1 MALTA
6 AQQTEVDRPVETC
19 FGYVDTWR
27 NVSDWLVG
35 VETFTPVGQQDQGL
49 GAEFDVVVHAGIRVK
64 TRLRVTDYV
73 EHRLIEFESVKGFKV
88 RNRWNFEPLD
98 ARRTL
103 MTAETELHPPLGPA
117 GRAMVKVMEPA
128 INKIM
133 ERSSARLKERIE
145 AGRAGA

>member
-6 AQQTEVDRPVETC
+6 AQQTQVDRPVEAC
-19 FGYVDTWR
+19 FDYVDTWR

-49 GAEFDVVVHAGIRVK
+49 GAEFDVVVHAGIKVK
-64 TRLRVTDYV
+64 TRLKVTDYV

-98 ARRTL
+98 EDRTIL
-103 MTAETELHPPLGPA
+103 TAETELHPPLGPA

-133 ERSSARLKERIE
+133 ERSSTRLKARIE
-145 AGRAGA
+145 SQ